1 MKKTRFFYGTNCL
14 LLAFLGWGILFN
26 TALEKQILQDG
37 NMQSSDMRSSDMQS
51 DGVQSD
57 DTQSNHMQSD
67 DMRANATQTDDV
79 QTSDMREENVEISEK
94 NGAEEGKTT
103 PKKIRVLLMDS
114 GYRSYEHAEVSGVCK
129 GKVFSYT
136 ADSQEFGS
144 GPVTLN
150 GGKKGIEVTSIERQC
165 GNPVY
170 YGKLE
175 LIRNGESLNLI
186 NELSL
191 EEYLKGVV
199 PSEMPSSYEKQA
211 LMAQAVCARTYA
223 WKQMQGEGVSGY
235 PADVD
240 DSVSYQVYGN
250 IQPQE
255 STSEAVEETKGLILT
270 REGEPIEA
278 YYFST
283 SAGATSTDE
292 IWGAEEA
299 APYLKSVVCEF
310 DENSPWRE
318 WKVTIPWENLQQ
330 KVSERTGTQEKLLSV
345 EVVRKNESGAAISL
359 QVVTESGDFS
369 VDQEYE
375 IRKLLSPQGCTIT
388 EKDGTET
395 DGGSLLPSAYFTLK
409 QKKGESVEVTGGGYG
424 HGVGMS
430 QTAANEMAKEEY
442 SFEEILKYFFNGI
455 TIESMV

>member
-1 MKKTRFFYGTNCL
+1 MIFYSVTVAKCV
-14 LLAFLGWGILFN
+14 A
-26 TALEKQILQDG
+26 
-37 NMQSSDMRSSDMQS
+37 
-51 DGVQSD
+51 
-57 DTQSNHMQSD
+57 
-67 DMRANATQTDDV
+67 
-79 QTSDMREENVEISEK
+79 EIY
-94 NGAEEGKTT
+94 AEV
-103 PKKIRVLLMDS
+103 PDPVIRVLISDS
-114 GYRSYEHAEVSGVCK
+114 DFQSYYHSSVTVAYNGREIRYEAEEL
-129 GKVFSYT
+129 
-136 ADSQEFGS
+136 Q
-144 GPVTLN
+144 
-150 GGKKGIEVTSIERQC
+150 KKKTTIRIPAQKDGICIQSLKRQD
-165 GNPVY
+165 GAPVY
-170 YGKLE
+170 QGSME
-175 LIRNGESLNLI
+175 LIPDEQGILLVD
-186 NELSL
+186 ELYL

-199 PSEMPSSYEKQA
+199 PSEMPSSYEEQA

-430 QTAANEMAKEEY
+430 QTAANEMAKEAY

>member
-1 MKKTRFFYGTNCL
+1 M
-14 LLAFLGWGILFN
+14 
-26 TALEKQILQDG
+26 
-37 NMQSSDMRSSDMQS
+37 
-51 DGVQSD
+51 QSD

-79 QTSDMREENVEISEK
+79 QTSDMRDENMEISEK

-136 ADSQEFGS
+136 ADSQEFES

-199 PSEMPSSYEKQA
+199 PSEMPSSYEEQA

-292 IWGAEEA
+292 IWGADKA
-299 APYLKSVVCEF
+299 AAYLKSVECEF
-310 DENSPWRE
+310 DQNMPWSS
-318 WKVTIPWENLQQ
+318 WKVTIPWDTLEERAENLEGVGALKGLQVM
-330 KVSERTGTQEKLLSV
+330 KKSA
-345 EVVRKNESGAAISL
+345 SGAVTGLKI
-359 QVVTESGDFS
+359 VTERNPIELNG
-369 VDQEYE
+369 EYE
-375 IRKLLSPQGCTIT
+375 IREFLSPAGLLIT
-388 EKDGTET
+388 EKDGTQVK
-395 DGGSLLPSAYFTLK
+395 GGSLLPSAYFNLTT
-409 QKKGESVEVTGGGYG
+409 EVGQEVQIQGKGYG

-430 QTAANEMAKEEY
+430 QNGANEMAKEGY
-442 SFEEILKYFFNGI
+442 TWQEILAYFFQNI
-455 TIESMV
+455 TFETVPS